1 MSFETFTLAL
11 PSVVL
16 EVAGKGALISCAV
29 LGLAAVL
36 RRASAASRHLLLVLG
51 AGCLLLLP
59 VFAVGLPSRELAVL
73 PAEPVRPVAAEPAR
87 DGHGPLQV
95 VAAQRV
101 QRAAAPA
108 SFRLPAA
115 GGFALFVLA
124 VAGLLLGRLA
134 LAVRRLGRLYAGSLA
149 APQAWLEI
157 FDELKGRLEVRL
169 GVSTQ
174 VAVPVTFG
182 WRRPVVLLPE
192 AARGWE
198 EAQIREA
205 LLHELAHVRRHDW
218 ALQMVARAVRALHW
232 FDPLV
237 WLLSRRLLLEAELAC
252 DDQVLR
258 AGAGPAD
265 YAGRLVALAR
275 EVRSAARRPAE
286 AVSFARPSGLASR
299 VAAILDPRRRRG
311 GPGRLAVAGATV
323 SALILLLVVAPA
335 RLVRAEQ
342 GAAVLSSSSLSSSS
356 TPSLP
361 SLLAAAGEGR
371 EEEVRRLLA
380 AGAPVDQS
388 PEGEAT
394 ALMIAA
400 ERGHAG
406 VVEALIEAGANL
418 NVIVP
423 GKGTPLIA
431 AARGGDARIVRR
443 LLSLGAEPNVYVT
456 GDETALRQAIENNHA
471 EAARVLIGA
480 WKYPLPEPSY
490 QKAVRQGV
498 EGGIADGI
506 ADGVEEGR
514 REALIEA
521 AEHGDVEA
529 VRFLLRQ
536 GADPN
541 GAVSGDGSPLIAAA
555 GEGREDVVQLLLEQG
570 ADPNLGVRG
579 DGSPLIAAAKGG
591 HAEVV
596 RLLLRAGA
604 DVDQVVPGD
613 ENPLIQAAWKG
624 RLEVVRILLD
634 ANADPNVRVM
644 ERDELRTPLR
654 MARRGGHRDVE
665 RLLLERGARE

>member
-11 PSVVL
+11 PSAVL
-16 EVAGKGALISCAV
+16 EVAGKGALIS
-29 LGLAAVL
+29 LAALGMVALL
-36 RRASAASRHLLLVLG
+36 RRASAASRHLLLVLA

-59 VFAVGLPSRELAVL
+59 VFTVALPSRELAVL
-73 PAEPVRPVAAEPAR
+73 PSEPVRPAAAVTEPAQDGHGRTR

-95 VAAQRV
+95 VTAQRV
-101 QRAAAPA
+101 ERAAPPTDLRLTAA
-108 SFRLPAA
+108 SGL
-115 GGFALFVLA
+115 ALFVLA
-124 VAGLLLGRLA
+124 VAALLLARLA
-134 LAVRRLGRLYAGSLA
+134 LAVRRLTRLYAGSLA

-157 FDELKGRLEVRL
+157 FDELKGRLQVRL
-169 GVSTQ
+169 GISPA

-198 EAQIREA
+198 EAQLREA

-218 ALQMVARAVRALHW
+218 ALQMIARAVRALHW

-258 AGAGPAD
+258 AGAGPAG

-299 VAAILDPRRRRG
+299 VAAILDPGRQRG
-311 GPGRLAVAGATV
+311 GPGRLAVGGAV
-323 SALILLLVVAPA
+323 SAALILLLLVAPA

-342 GAAVLSSSSLSSSS
+342 RSAVLSSS
-356 TPSLP
+356 
-361 SLLAAAGEGR
+361 AA
-371 EEEVRRLLA
+371 
-380 AGAPVDQS
+380 
-388 PEGEAT
+388 
-394 ALMIAA
+394 
-400 ERGHAG
+400 
-406 VVEALIEAGANL
+406 
-418 NVIVP
+418 
-423 GKGTPLIA
+423 PL
-431 AARGGDARIVRR
+431 
-443 LLSLGAEPNVYVT
+443 
-456 GDETALRQAIENNHA
+456 
-471 EAARVLIGA
+471 
-480 WKYPLPEPSY
+480 LPEPMY
-490 QKAVRQGV
+490 RKAVRQGV
-498 EGGIADGI
+498 AGGIADGI
-506 ADGVEEGR
+506 AEGVADGVGEGKQ
-514 REALIEA
+514 EALIEA
-521 AEHGDVEA
+521 AKHGDIEA

-555 GEGREDVVQLLLEQG
+555 GKGLQDTVRFLLEQG

-596 RLLLRAGA
+596 RMLLRAGA

-634 ANADPNVRVM
+634 AGADPNVRVM
-644 ERDELRTPLR
+644 EQDELRTPLR